1 MYKNSEGYSD
11 PTAGAAMSSMM
22 KEYRQIRKKV
32 WQRQNEMETRKKVYV
47 ASRYAGDVETNTAA
61 ALDYC
66 RYVINE
72 NCIPVASHIFYAAS
86 GMLNDNS
93 EEEREL
99 GLMFGLSLLA
109 VCDEVWVFSDISA
122 GMQQE
127 ITEAKKL
134 GKRVR
139 YVKEGV

>member
-1 MYKNSEGYSD
+1 MYKNFEGYSD
-11 PTAGAAMSSMM
+11 PTAGAAISNVM
-22 KEYRQIRKKV
+22 KEYRQARKKV
-32 WQRQNEMETRKKVYV
+32 WQRQNEMKNRRKIYV
-47 ASRYAGDVETNTAA
+47 ASPYAGDVAANTAA

-66 RYVINE
+66 RYVIKK
-72 NCIPVASHIFYAAS
+72 NCIPVASHILYAAT
-86 GMLNDNS
+86 GMLNDDS

-109 VCDEVWVFSDISA
+109 VCDEIWVFGEVSA

>member
-11 PTAGAAMSSMM
+11 PTAGAAISNMM
-22 KEYRQIRKKV
+22 KEYRQARKKV
-32 WQRQNEMETRKKVYV
+32 WQRQNEMKTRKRVYV
-47 ASRYAGDVETNTAA
+47 ASRYAGNVEVNTAA
-61 ALDYC
+61 TLNYC
-66 RYVINE
+66 RYVIKE
-72 NCIPVASHIFYAAS
+72 NCIPVASHILYAAS
-86 GMLNDNS
+86 GMLNDDS

-109 VCDEVWVFSDISA
+109 VCDEVWVFGEASD
-122 GMQQE
+122 GMQLE

>member
-22 KEYRQIRKKV
+22 KEYRQTRKKV
-32 WQRQNEMETRKKVYV
+32 WQRQNEMKNRKKVYV
-47 ASRYAGDVETNTAA
+47 ASRYAGNVEENTAA

-66 RYVINE
+66 RYVIKE
-72 NCIPVASHIFYAAS
+72 NCIPVASHILYVAS
-86 GMLNDNS
+86 GMLNDES
-93 EEEREL
+93 ETEREL

-109 VCDEVWVFSDISA
+109 VCDEVWVFGNISA

>member
-1 MYKNSEGYSD
+1 
-11 PTAGAAMSSMM
+11 M
-22 KEYRQIRKKV
+22 K
-32 WQRQNEMETRKKVYV
+32 TRKKVYV
-47 ASRYAGDVETNTAA
+47 ASRYAGNVEENTAA

-72 NCIPVASHIFYAAS
+72 NCIPVASHILYAAF
-86 GMLNDNS
+86 GMLNDAS
-93 EEEREL
+93 ETEREL

-109 VCDEVWVFSDISA
+109 VCDEVWVFGEIST

-127 ITEAKKL
+127 ITEAKRL

-139 YVKEGV
+139 YVKEGD

>member
-1 MYKNSEGYSD
+1 MNKNSEGYSD

-22 KEYRQIRKKV
+22 KEYRQTRKKV
-32 WQRQNEMETRKKVYV
+32 WQRQNEMKTRKKVYV
-47 ASRYAGDVETNTAA
+47 ASRYAEDVEANTAA

-66 RYVINE
+66 RYVIKE
-72 NCIPVASHIFYAAS
+72 NCIPVASHIFYADS